1 MKKVLAV
8 LLSLAMVTGLAACGS
23 KEPAQAPAPEQG
35 TEGEAETEAPAE
47 EPAAA
52 PDQVYKITA
61 ALHTNAGAIEDQTF
75 QVFKEKVEA
84 ATNGGITVEIFAGAS
99 LGTEQENLT
108 QIKTGEIQM
117 ALFGDV
123 FLAQILGEYNATSI
137 PFVFPDIEAVES
149 YWASIE
155 EEVDKTVLEKGN
167 MMIVGRQRRAPRML
181 TADKEILHPSDLSG
195 FKLRV
200 PETEFYMTVWGA
212 LGAITTPV
220 NFSELYTALQT
231 HVVDGQEN
239 PIETNYS
246 AGLQEVQSYTMLT
259 AHINTHYT
267 WAVNADFYN
276 SLPDDYKEAFDKAC
290 EEALADVNAG
300 LNERQ
305 DEIIKEMEADGH
317 TFVEVDYAEWQAAAM
332 DGIKKCMESL
342 SPVAQ
347 DAVKQ
352 YLPE

>member
-1 MKKVLAV
+1 MKRVLAV
-8 LLSLAMVTGLAACGS
+8 LLSLSMAMGLMACGG
-23 KEPAQAPAPEQG
+23 KEAPAAPPAAEGQEEEQASQA
-35 TEGEAETEAPAE
+35 EGEAPAE
-47 EPAAA
+47 
-52 PDQVYKITA
+52 VYKITA

-84 ATNGGITVEIFAGAS
+84 ATNGGITVDVFAGAS

-123 FLAQILGEYNATSI
+123 FLAQMLGEYNATSI
-137 PFVFPDIEAVES
+137 PFVFPDIESVEA

-155 EEVDKTVLEKGN
+155 EEVDKTVLENGN
-167 MMIVGRQRRAPRML
+167 MLITGRQRRAPRML
-181 TADKEILHPSDLSG
+181 TAGKEILHPSDLSG

-231 HVVDGQEN
+231 NVVDGQEN

-246 AGLQEVQSYTMLT
+246 AGLQEVQEYTMLT
-259 AHINTHYT
+259 SHINTHYT

-276 SLPDDYKEAFDKAC
+276 SLPEEYKEAFDKAC
-290 EEALADVNAG
+290 EEALSEVNAG
-300 LNERQ
+300 LEERQ
-305 DEIIKEMEADGH
+305 NAIVEEMEAAGH

-332 DGIKKCMESL
+332 DGIKKCMETL
-342 SPVAQ
+342 SPTAQ
-347 DAVKQ
+347 EAVKQ

>member
-1 MKKVLAV
+1 MKRVLAV
-8 LLSLAMVTGLAACGS
+8 LLSLSVTMGLTACGA
-23 KEPAQAPAPEQG
+23 KEAPAAPPAGNESQEEQAPEA
-35 TEGEAETEAPAE
+35 EGEAPSE
-47 EPAAA
+47 
-52 PDQVYKITA
+52 VYKITT

-84 ATNGGITVEIFAGAS
+84 ATNGGITVDVFAGAS

-123 FLAQILGEYNATSI
+123 FLAQMLGEYNATSI
-137 PFVFPDIEAVES
+137 PFVFPDIESVEA

-155 EEVDKTVLEKGN
+155 EEVSQSVLDNGN
-167 MMIVGRQRRAPRML
+167 MLIVGRQRRAPRML
-181 TADKEILHPSDLSG
+181 TAGKEILHPSDLSG

-231 HVVDGQEN
+231 NVVDGQEN

-246 AGLQEVQSYTMLT
+246 AGLQEVQEYTMLT

-276 SLPDDYKEAFDKAC
+276 SLPAEYQEAFDKAC
-290 EEALADVNAG
+290 EEALAEVNAG
-300 LNERQ
+300 LEERQ
-305 DEIIKEMEADGH
+305 NVIVEEMEAAGH

-332 DGIKKCMESL
+332 DGIQKCMETL
-342 SPVAQ
+342 SPAAQ
-347 DAVKQ
+347 EAVKQ